1 MKKSLFILVLVLML
15 ALAGCSEAA
24 APKESTAAAGP
35 VVLRMQ
41 ELYES
46 MTALNNMPEMLLLDP
61 DMQLNFC
68 GIDAADCLQSVVA
81 ICADSL
87 RADEI
92 WLIEAADDAAL
103 EKIQN
108 LAQVRLT
115 AKAEEA
121 EGYSPEQYA
130 VIQKAQQM
138 TDGNYF
144 ILLVS
149 PDADALMKLVP
160 NAGGN

>member
-1 MKKSLFILVLVLML
+1 
-15 ALAGCSEAA
+15 
-24 APKESTAAAGP
+24 
-35 VVLRMQ
+35 
-41 ELYES
+41 
-46 MTALNNMPEMLLLDP
+46 
-61 DMQLNFC
+61 MQLNFC

-108 LAQVRLT
+108 LAQVRLN

-121 EGYSPEQYA
+121 ENYSPEQYA
-130 VIQKAQQM
+130 VIQEAQQI
-138 TDGNYF
+138 TIGNYYV
-144 ILLVS
+144 LLVS
-149 PDADALMKLVP
+149 PKANALAEAVR
-160 NAGGN
+160 NAAGN

>member
-1 MKKSLFILVLVLML
+1 MKKRIILLVMILLIVLT
-15 ALAGCSEAA
+15 GCGAET
-24 APKESTAAAGP
+24 APTETTAAEP
-35 VVLRMQ
+35 ITLNMQ
-41 ELYES
+41 ELYS
-46 MTALNNMPEMLLLDP
+46 SLTTLDTIPEMLPLEP

-108 LAQVRLT
+108 LAQVRLN

-121 EGYSPEQYA
+121 E
-130 VIQKAQQM
+130 
-138 TDGNYF
+138 N
-144 ILLVS
+144 
-149 PDADALMKLVP
+149 
-160 NAGGN
+160 